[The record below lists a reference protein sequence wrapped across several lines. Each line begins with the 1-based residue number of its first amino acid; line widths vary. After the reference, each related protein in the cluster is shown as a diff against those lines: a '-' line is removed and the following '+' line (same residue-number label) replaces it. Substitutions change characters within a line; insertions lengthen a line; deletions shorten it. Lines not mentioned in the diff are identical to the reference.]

1 MSRPKR
7 NAVAL
12 PLNPPEQL
20 VPVIYEGI
28 CGARHPGVNGGDGMK
43 FTFAEFAPRSLCLP
57 GVGHTPGSSHMACR
71 FVANM
76 AARHHVDLLAIR
88 SWDCQFCGERATTF
102 NLVVVSFLAPDVG
115 TVEPVRRSVWGYC
128 VPICRT
134 AGFCDQKAGR
144 LASELRD
151 AHLSGLS
158 SPSAPSCLKCG
169 STKDLTACGGC
180 KTVRMKV
187 NARKCLVTA
196 ALLVFG
202 VRAAEIIPVSNGMD
216 AIPDSY
222 LVVMKDDIQAREFD
236 THRSWVDGLLHD
248 NAAGKGWGVKYIE
261 QDAVIRA
268 LGLVTQK
275 GAGWYLSR
283 ISHKKLPPTP
293 EYVYEERAGQNVH
306 IYLLDTGVDGTNSG
320 LRGRVIQGINTTPDG
335 DSDENGHGTSVAEV
349 IAGTVH
355 GVAKKALVVSVKIL
369 DNTGSGSISGIIKGL
384 DWSISD
390 VAKRNIVGKAVMNMS
405 LGGAYS
411 ASFNQ
416 ATEKAIKAGIF
427 VAASVGAGNR
437 DASQESP
444 VSANGVC
451 AVAAS
456 TPADAPA
463 SFGSYG
469 PVVDIY
475 APGTNI
481 TTRIHGDKLVTVSG
495 SSYSAS
501 QVSGMAAFII
511 DMGMSSDKVCE
522 TIKKLALPSIQDPK
536 PGTTKLLL
544 YNGSGL

>member
-1 MSRPKR
+1 
-7 NAVAL
+7 
-12 PLNPPEQL
+12 
-20 VPVIYEGI
+20 
-28 CGARHPGVNGGDGMK
+28 
-43 FTFAEFAPRSLCLP
+43 
-57 GVGHTPGSSHMACR
+57 
-71 FVANM
+71 
-76 AARHHVDLLAIR
+76 
-88 SWDCQFCGERATTF
+88 
-102 NLVVVSFLAPDVG
+102 
-115 TVEPVRRSVWGYC
+115 
-128 VPICRT
+128 
-134 AGFCDQKAGR
+134 
-144 LASELRD
+144 
-151 AHLSGLS
+151 
-158 SPSAPSCLKCG
+158 
-169 STKDLTACGGC
+169 
-180 KTVRMKV
+180 MKV

-202 VRAAEIIPVSNGMD
+202 VRAAEIIPVSNGME

-248 NAAGKGWGVKYIE
+248 NAAGANDAGKGWGVKYIE
-261 QDAVIRA
+261 QDAMIRA

-416 ATEKAIKAGIF
+416 ATEKVIKAGIF
-427 VAASVGAGNR
+427 VAASVGAGNVDYPPLFFSHSSNFWFQR

-495 SSYSAS
+495 SSYSTS
-501 QVSGMAAFII
+501 QVSGMATFII

>member
-1 MSRPKR
+1 
-7 NAVAL
+7 
-12 PLNPPEQL
+12 
-20 VPVIYEGI
+20 
-28 CGARHPGVNGGDGMK
+28 
-43 FTFAEFAPRSLCLP
+43 
-57 GVGHTPGSSHMACR
+57 
-71 FVANM
+71 
-76 AARHHVDLLAIR
+76 
-88 SWDCQFCGERATTF
+88 
-102 NLVVVSFLAPDVG
+102 
-115 TVEPVRRSVWGYC
+115 
-128 VPICRT
+128 
-134 AGFCDQKAGR
+134 
-144 LASELRD
+144 
-151 AHLSGLS
+151 
-158 SPSAPSCLKCG
+158 
-169 STKDLTACGGC
+169 
-180 KTVRMKV
+180 MKV

-202 VRAAEIIPVSNGMD
+202 VRAAEIIPISNGME

-416 ATEKAIKAGIF
+416 ATEKVIKAGIF

-511 DMGMSSDKVCE
+511 DTGMSSDKVCE